1 MTQTLYELDRKRFN
15 VSRESR
21 QQAESLRNNVNKFQ
35 NLLNKST
42 GLVIVFAVAAVIFT
56 LMSAMTI
63 LDGVF
68 APWMLIAAVIS
79 TVLTYVLYSKVM
91 PYYERKLNYYKN
103 QKI

>member
-1 MTQTLYELDRKRFN
+1 MTLFDLDSRRFN
-15 VSRESR
+15 VSNAAR

-42 GLVIVFAVAAVIFT
+42 GLVIVFAAAATIFT
-56 LMSAMTI
+56 LMSGLTV

-68 APWMLIAAVIS
+68 APWMLIAAIAS
-79 TVLTYVLYSKVM
+79 IVLTYVLYSKVM
-91 PYYERKLNYYKN
+91 PYYESKLNYYKN